1 MVIAREQVQGKEGE
15 QSRDSSQAGQTRS
28 LWQDQEQHPDLLT
41 ARLRTEIELSPTHSS
56 KASNITTGRES
67 ILRAFPTAFPAVLS
81 TGQ

>member
-1 MVIAREQVQGKEGE
+1 MVKQIP
-15 QSRDSSQAGQTRS
+15 
-28 LWQDQEQHPDLLT
+28 QEDLTVFSKQKQILLHNT
-41 ARLRTEIELSPTHSS
+41 AWWLRTEIELSPTHSS